1 MGIKLHDQDV
11 KAELNFKHKVEEELY
26 GLTLQDI
33 QSIFKE
39 MRYKNKVQY
48 MCQLSSSMRIGETV
62 QLRKKNLILGQKN
75 IIVKIP
81 AMIAKFNRA
90 RTTFFSKEATR
101 LLLPL
106 LKEMDDDDL
115 VFGTSDNPKLS
126 SHVNNTNSQSATKQV
141 LRLAVKKAGLT
152 MKYESTGRYMINTH
166 SFRAYGIT
174 KLSRLDVNFAKK
186 IAGQKGY
193 LLQYDRLTD
202 EEKLDLY
209 EKFESELTIDD
220 NAKQKAE
227 IAQFQNEKS
236 ELEKIKNHMK
246 KTAQFHIDQDS
257 KQGGK
262 QAELYKMILDLKR
275 EVGEL
280 KKSKK

>member
-1 MGIKLHDQDV
+1 
-11 KAELNFKHKVEEELY
+11 
-26 GLTLQDI
+26 
-33 QSIFKE
+33 
-39 MRYKNKVQY
+39 
-48 MCQLSSSMRIGETV
+48 
-62 QLRKKNLILGQKN
+62 
-75 IIVKIP
+75 
-81 AMIAKFNRA
+81 
-90 RTTFFSKEATR
+90 
-101 LLLPL
+101 
-106 LKEMDDDDL
+106 
-115 VFGTSDNPKLS
+115 
-126 SHVNNTNSQSATKQV
+126 VNNTNSQSATKQV

-227 IAQFQNEKS
+227 IEQFQNEKS
-236 ELEKIKNHMK
+236 ELQKFKNDMELKSKFQNDEATRHLE
-246 KTAQFHIDQDS
+246 
-257 KQGGK
+257 KQG
-262 QAELYKMILDLKR
+262 ELYKMILDLKR